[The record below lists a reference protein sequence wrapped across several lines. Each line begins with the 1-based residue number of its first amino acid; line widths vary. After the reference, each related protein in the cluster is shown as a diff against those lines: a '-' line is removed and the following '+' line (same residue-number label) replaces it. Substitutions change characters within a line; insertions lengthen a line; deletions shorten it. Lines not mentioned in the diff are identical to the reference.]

1 MAVRYLCFKNDRE
14 IKWKSG
20 AIYGVSK
27 IVKLTFNNKG
37 MKIECF
43 L

>member
-20 AIYGVSK
+20 AIKESK
-27 IVKLTFNNKG
+27 GYLLSMLDT
-37 MKIECF
+37 
-43 L
+43 